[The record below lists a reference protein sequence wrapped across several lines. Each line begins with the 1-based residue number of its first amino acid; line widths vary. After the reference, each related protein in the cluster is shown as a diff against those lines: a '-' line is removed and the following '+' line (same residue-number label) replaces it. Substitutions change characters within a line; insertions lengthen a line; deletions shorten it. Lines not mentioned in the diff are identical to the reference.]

1 MVAQVSRIFYTFLVL
16 VLTIVC
22 TKQGLALSS
31 SSVVTLGVPDTVLHI
46 AGYASPQALVKIS
59 ENGSTI
65 GSTSADLNGAFA
77 LSLGGQSMGSHAV
90 QISYTDAAGLTSA
103 SASYQV
109 NLLAQNTTNLSV
121 FLAPTLT
128 RPGPNLL
135 QSGSIMQLTGHTV
148 PSATVKLAF
157 DASNVTRT
165 AQANA
170 SGYYQFLFDTT
181 ELSPRDYLAFTRAS
195 KTALG
200 QSEVSKN
207 ISFKVVPKTAPA
219 QPDLIVL
226 PNRLSPPVAILP
238 DDGTQLNG
246 NTLTITGQSTPYA
259 QINVYQDG
267 KIIGSVFANALGQWE
282 FTYAAGTSPITLS
295 FEACVDGTCSVQTRP
310 YTYYFSGSSTCSTQF
325 ELTTY
330 RFWGVHVNE
339 AVTLKLLGER
349 PFRGT
354 LVVDW
359 GDGTHEKFTVNTSG
373 RDTITKSYG
382 LDGHYNGSVRFNGD
396 SDDCSVVRYFSVG
409 VIDTNGGTWWLWLA
423 LIVFAG
429 LLMWMTYRVSHR
441 ATHGQRS
448 Q

>member
-1 MVAQVSRIFYTFLVL
+1 
-16 VLTIVC
+16 
-22 TKQGLALSS
+22 
-31 SSVVTLGVPDTVLHI
+31 
-46 AGYASPQALVKIS
+46 
-59 ENGSTI
+59 
-65 GSTSADLNGAFA
+65 
-77 LSLGGQSMGSHAV
+77 
-90 QISYTDAAGLTSA
+90 
-103 SASYQV
+103 
-109 NLLAQNTTNLSV
+109 
-121 FLAPTLT
+121 
-128 RPGPNLL
+128 
-135 QSGSIMQLTGHTV
+135 MQLTGHTV

-330 RFWGVHVNE
+330 RFWDTRIDETVF
-339 AVTLKLLGER
+339 LRLLGEQT
-349 PFRGT
+349 FKGT
-354 LVVDW
+354 LEVNW
-359 GDGTHEKFTVNTSG
+359 GDGTREKFTVNSTG
-373 RDTITKSYG
+373 TTTISKAYG
-382 LDGHYNGSVRFNGD
+382 LGGHYNGSARFTSE
-396 SDDCSVVRYFSVG
+396 SDGCSVVRYFSVG
-409 VIDTNGGTWWLWLA
+409 VIDTNAGAWWLWIA
-423 LIVFAG
+423 LVSAAG
-429 LLMWMTYRVSHR
+429 LLVTLTYWAS
-441 ATHGQRS
+441 RS
-448 Q
+448 TARRKTTRQ